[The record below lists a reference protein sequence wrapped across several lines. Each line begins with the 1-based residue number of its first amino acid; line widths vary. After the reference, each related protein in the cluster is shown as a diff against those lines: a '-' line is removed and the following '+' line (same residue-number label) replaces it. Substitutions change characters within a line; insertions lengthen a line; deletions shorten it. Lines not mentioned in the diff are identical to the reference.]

1 MDLKEQERVVRDRD
15 RWWAVVNT
23 VMNLRVVQSAVGF
36 LTNLLTVSVHIQAL
50 WVVTPCRLSD
60 SYHRSSA
67 KVNNMW
73 MFTATHPY
81 VVMV

>member
-1 MDLKEQERVVRDRD
+1 MDLKEQERVVRNRD
-15 RWWAVVNT
+15 RWQAVVNT
-23 VMNLRVVQSAVGF
+23 VMNLRVLQNAVSF
-36 LTNLLTVSVHIQAL
+36 LTSLLTISVQIQAL
-50 WVVTPCRLSD
+50 WVVTSCRL

-67 KVNNMW
+67 KIKNMW